1 MERTITIKSGQW
13 NLAATL
19 HYPEAT
25 DNSHNRE
32 RYPIIVIC
40 HGFVGSRIGTDRL
53 FVKAAREFSKHGF
66 MVLRFDYAGCGE
78 SDGEYGETGLDS
90 FIEQTRYVLDYALDM
105 DCVDPERVILLGHS
119 LGGASALLTAVNDKR
134 VKTLLL
140 WAPVAHPYTDIVK
153 ITGRDVHDKAMTQ
166 GEADYLGYNL
176 RPVFFESLTKYQP
189 LRDLKDFNGDVLL
202 VHGTSDDVIPVD
214 YTFLYQKLFWTRYDG
229 QCDKEVILQG
239 DHTFS
244 SQASLTVL
252 LNSTVNWLLELE
264 RKKRDWNGWVI

>member
-19 HYPEAT
+19 HYPELT
-25 DNSHNRE
+25 QDSPSRL
-32 RYPIIVIC
+32 PIIIIC

-53 FVKAAREFSKHGF
+53 FVKAARTFSKEGF
-66 MVLRFDYAGCGE
+66 IVLRFDYAGCGE
-78 SDGEYGETGLDS
+78 SDGDYGETGLDS

-105 DCVDPERVILLGHS
+105 DIVDPERVILLGHS
-119 LGGASALLTAVNDKR
+119 LGGASALLTGVKDKR
-134 VKTLLL
+134 VKTLVL

-153 ITGRDVHDKAMTQ
+153 ITGRDVHDQAMTQ
-166 GEADYLGYNL
+166 GGADYLGYTF
-176 RPVFFESLTKYQP
+176 RPVFYESLTKHQP
-189 LRDLKDFNGDVLL
+189 LRDLKDFGGDVLL

-214 YTFLYQKLFWTRYDG
+214 YTFLYQKLFWTRQDG

-244 SQASLTVL
+244 SQASVAVL
-252 LNSTVNWLLELE
+252 FSSTVNWLKDLE